1 MNIAD
6 EYIALLDRA
15 TKDQPEHRRM
25 LPRLK
30 KVKSHLL
37 DDTVHRLHKEAF
49 EIVDCLKCG
58 NCCRGISPRMTDRD
72 IERIGKSLKLT
83 PSAVSE
89 KYITRDTD
97 EFYCFKQSPCPFLA
111 EDNYCQVYKDS
122 PRACKEY
129 PHTDRPKFTQIID
142 LSFTNSIICPAVAYV
157 FIELR
162 KIF

>member
-1 MNIAD
+1 MIIAD
-6 EYIALLDRA
+6 EYLVLLDRA

-30 KVKSHLL
+30 KIKSNLL

-49 EIVDCLKCG
+49 DIIDCLKCG

-97 EFYCFKQSPCPFLA
+97 EFYCFKQSPCPFIDG
-111 EDNYCQVYKDS
+111 ENYCLVYKDS

-142 LSFTNSIICPAVAYV
+142 LSFTNSIICPAVAFV

>member
-1 MNIAD
+1 MKIAD
-6 EYIALLDRA
+6 EYLALLDRA

-30 KVKSHLL
+30 KIKSHLL

-49 EIVDCLKCG
+49 EIIDCLQCG

-72 IERIGKSLKLT
+72 IERIGKSLKLS

-89 KYITRDTD
+89 KYIARDTD
-97 EFYCFKQSPCPFLA
+97 EFYCFKQSPCPFLDG
-111 EDNYCQVYKDS
+111 ENYCQVYKDS

-142 LSFTNSIICPAVAYV
+142 LSFTNSIICPAVAFV

>member
-1 MNIAD
+1 MKIAD
-6 EYIALLDRA
+6 EYLALLDRA

-49 EIVDCLKCG
+49 DIIDCLQCG

-97 EFYCFKQSPCPFLA
+97 EFYCFKQSPCPFLDG
-111 EDNYCQVYKDS
+111 ENYCQVYKES

>member
-1 MNIAD
+1 MAIAD
-6 EYIALLDRA
+6 AYLVLLDRA

-30 KVKSHLL
+30 KLKSNLL

-49 EIVDCLKCG
+49 EIIDCLQCG

-83 PSAVSE
+83 PTIVSE
-89 KYITRDTD
+89 KYIMRDDD
-97 EFYCFKQSPCPFLA
+97 EFYCFKQSPCPFIG

-142 LSFTNSIICPAVAYV
+142 LSFKNSIICPAVAYV

>member
-1 MNIAD
+1 MKIAD
-6 EYIALLDRA
+6 EYLALLDRA

-30 KVKSHLL
+30 KIKSHLL

-49 EIVDCLKCG
+49 DIIDCLQCG

-72 IERIGKSLKLT
+72 IERIGKSLKIS

-97 EFYCFKQSPCPFLA
+97 EFYCFKQSPCPFLDG
-111 EDNYCQVYKDS
+111 ENYCQVYKDS

-142 LSFTNSIICPAVAYV
+142 LSFTNSIICPAVAFV

>member
-1 MNIAD
+1 MKIAD
-6 EYIALLDRA
+6 EYLALLDRA

-30 KVKSHLL
+30 KIKSHLL

-49 EIVDCLKCG
+49 EIIDCLQCG

-89 KYITRDTD
+89 KYITRDSD
-97 EFYCFKQSPCPFLA
+97 EFYCFKQSPCPFLDG
-111 EDNYCQVYKDS
+111 ENYCQVYKDS

-142 LSFTNSIICPAVAYV
+142 LSFTNSIICPAVAFV